1 MGLQFKS
8 VKLLLGVFIF
18 FLITYIFFDLL
29 FNISS
34 VSELYIKSLPATVGT
49 ASIIILLLISDI
61 LLPIPASIV
70 MVVSGMLF
78 GGFLGGLIA
87 LVGSLAGSIINFQ
100 MSRKLGRARV
110 QKWMGDRE
118 YNNLSMIMSKYGA
131 YIVILTRMIPLVMES
146 ISSIA
151 GISNIKLKKFIVM
164 NVVGFVSIIFLYS
177 YAGALYKE
185 QPQSIFIILALG
197 FFVPF
202 IFWYI
207 LLKIAGVRY
216 DKY

>member
-1 MGLQFKS
+1 MGLKLKS
-8 VKLLLGVFIF
+8 VKLFLGVFIF
-18 FLITYIFFDLL
+18 FLITYLFFDLL

-34 VSELYIKSLPATVGT
+34 KSELYIKSLPSTLGT
-49 ASIIILLLISDI
+49 ASIIILLLIADI

-70 MVVSGMLF
+70 MVLSGMLF

-87 LVGSLAGSIINFQ
+87 LTGSLAGSIINFQ
-100 MSRKLGRARV
+100 MSRKLGRDRV
-110 QKWMGDRE
+110 KKWMGDRE

-177 YAGALYKE
+177 Y
-185 QPQSIFIILALG
+185 SCS
-197 FFVPF
+197 FF
-202 IFWYI
+202 
-207 LLKIAGVRY
+207 
-216 DKY
+216 